1 MKILKSI
8 PLIIAMLL
16 AFNTVAMA
24 DSPEEIKADAKT
36 TLQQFYHDVSGGKK
50 FLEDAKGYVIF
61 PDVNEVG
68 FFVGGKYGEGVLVVD
83 NTFKSFHSITAAS
96 VGFQVGAQNYSLII
110 AFTSDSALKAFMND
124 ADDDWDTKMD
134 FSFSMN
140 EWNSE
145 EELDDIDF
153 GSNMIGFVFDSTG
166 LMGNFT
172 MEGTK
177 FETIIPD

>member
-1 MKILKSI
+1 MRLIKFLSMVSIMLFTLSTISIAESKS
-8 PLIIAMLL
+8 
-16 AFNTVAMA
+16 
-24 DSPEEIKADAKT
+24 EIESDANKA
-36 TLQQFYHDVSGGKK
+36 LQKFYKDVSGGKK
-50 FLEDAKGYVIF
+50 YLDKSNAYLIF
-61 PDVNEVG
+61 PDIKEAG

-96 VGFQVGAQNYSLII
+96 LGFQVGAQNYSLII
-110 AFTSDSALKAFMND
+110 AFTSDIALKNFMND
-124 ADDDWDTKMD
+124 VDDDWDTKID
-134 FSFSMN
+134 FSVSMN

-153 GSNMIGFVFDSTG
+153 GTNMVGFVFDSTG